1 MRSRIPLFALLLTA
15 GSFALPLVA
24 HAAIPFF
31 GPIIPA
37 AQNVCPGSWGLLVT
51 VINNIISLLITL
63 AIVFVAPLMIA
74 YSGFLFVVNPVDP
87 SGIAKAKGILQNT
100 VIGIV
105 VALAGWMIVDAIM
118 AVLYNPGVNAGRTWS
133 QLITSGGIDPCL
145 PQRGALPGAG
155 LNQAPI
161 SGVNVT
167 GVGANGG
174 RYLSLPTNGNC
185 TPSSLLQAT
194 AGTPYALS
202 QSEANTLACIAIPES
217 SCGNNVSQA
226 RQPNGTPTSAS
237 GMFQIVFGCQGCNDA
252 CHNLNIP
259 ACSQAAGVSG
269 PLNCYSAFRGGLP
282 APGKAAEAAACQRAA
297 ANLNCNAQAAGCLVR
312 GRNGGFGDWT
322 ADPRAATQQNCVAQY
337 ANR

>member
-1 MRSRIPLFALLLTA
+1 MRSRISLFAVLLIA
-15 GSFALPLVA
+15 SSFAVPLVA
-24 HAAIPFF
+24 HAGIPFF

-37 AQNVCPGSWGLLVT
+37 AQNVCPASWGLLVT
-51 VINNIISLLITL
+51 VVNNLISLLITL

-87 SGIAKAKGILQNT
+87 SGISKAKGILWNT
-100 VIGIV
+100 IIGVV
-105 VALAGWMIVDAIM
+105 VALAGWMIVAAIM
-118 AVLYNPGVNAGRTWS
+118 AALYNPSAVGATWS
-133 QLITSGGIDPCL
+133 QLIGSGGIDPCL
-145 PQRGALPGAG
+145 SQRGALPGAG

-174 RYLSLPTNGNC
+174 QYLSLPTNGNC

-217 SCGNNVSQA
+217 SCGRNVSQA
-226 RQPNGTPTSAS
+226 RQINGTPTSAS

-259 ACSQAAGVSG
+259 SCSQAAGVSG

-322 ADPRAATQQNCVAQY
+322 ADPRAVTQNNCVAQY
-337 ANR
+337 ADK